1 MKKKYVVLTILF
13 VLPLVAYLFFASGVN
28 NFAKLPV
35 LKENVLSISDY
46 SKVDFN
52 QKISI
57 LFFLG
62 SNIEDRQGDALNMNQ
77 KIYKR
82 FYDFEDFQF
91 VVICPLESEQL
102 ADELKNKLEM
112 GTNTDMRKWNFV
124 FLDPNIIEEVF
135 NSLNTNTN
143 LDQYSGSPY
152 VYIIDMNRSLRGRN
166 DDDGI
171 KFGYDS
177 RSVADINNFMVDDVK
192 VILAEYRLALK
203 KNGITR
209 KDL

>member
-35 LKENVLSISDY
+35 LKENVFSISDY

-102 ADELKNKLEM
+102 ADDLKNKLEM
-112 GTNTDMRKWNFV
+112 GTNTDMKKWNFV
-124 FLDPNIIEEVF
+124 FLDYNVIEQVF
-135 NSLNTNTN
+135 NSLNTNTD

-152 VYIIDMNRSLRGRN
+152 VYIVDKNRSLRGRN